1 MEKKKGNNKKM
12 EKNTWRKK
20 IRYIRLKTI
29 QVEYKGPEK
38 RCAKSVVKGLQVF
51 ANAYNVCTWSNMEVI
66 DPEADENG
74 NSVPL
79 TRNINLG
86 LSIKF

>member
-1 MEKKKGNNKKM
+1 MDNTIWI
-12 EKNTWRKK
+12 KN
-20 IRYIRLKTI
+20 IRYLRLNTI
-29 QVEYKGPEK
+29 QLEYKFPEK
-38 RCAKSVVKGLQVF
+38 MFAKSFVKGLQVF